1 MVEQTEMAAE
11 AAVEEAISPVGDF
24 IALVG
29 GFAAFIFAAFLNWY
43 TLAGEPAKKGV
54 NTPVGIICFMV
65 GAGVF
70 AFAVVMLI
78 GRFINPT
85 FRAAR
90 SPGWVYGAGAAIIF
104 MTCIFGL
111 VVTPEISGNSFGI
124 SAGIILELFAASAI
138 GVGGMLKF

>member
-1 MVEQTEMAAE
+1 MAEETVIVEKDES
-11 AAVEEAISPVGDF
+11 VSPVGDF

-29 GFAAFIFAAFLNWY
+29 GFAAFIFALFMNWY

-54 NTPVGIICFMV
+54 KTPVGIICFMLGV
-65 GAGVF
+65 AVFVF
-70 AFAVVMLI
+70 AIVMLI
-78 GRFINPT
+78 GRFVNPS

-90 SPGWVYGAGAAIIF
+90 SPGWVYGTSAAIIF

-111 VVTPEISGNSFGI
+111 VVTPEVNGVSYGI

-138 GVGGMLKF
+138 GVGGLLKF